1 METIELFKTPI
12 FGIKLNENLKELLK
26 FCVKTFKNK
35 KGVIRSNVGGFHSN
49 DLNIEEPVLHSLI
62 NNIKINSNFI
72 IKNILKNKE
81 EVDLTSIWFNIN
93 EYKDFNLPHN
103 HPFSKI
109 SGVFYIKVP
118 KNSGNIVFLNDSKIE
133 NYLIKEEII
142 EYNHYNSAKWF
153 IKPEENILYLFPSWI
168 NHYVQPNLSNEKRI
182 SISFNLN

>member
-1 METIELFKTPI
+1 MEIIELFKQPI
-12 FGIKLNENLKELLK
+12 FKIKLNEDLKEILK
-26 FCVKTFKNK
+26 FCIKTSKNK
-35 KGVIRSNVGGFHSN
+35 KGVIRSNIGGFHS
-49 DLNIEEPVLHSLI
+49 DYLDTKEPVLNSLI

-81 EVDLTSIWFNIN
+81 EVNLTSIWFNMN

-118 KNSGNIVFLNDSKIE
+118 KNSGNIVFLNDTKIE
-133 NYLIKEEII
+133 NYLFNGQIT
-142 EYNHYNSAKWF
+142 EYNNYNSSNWS
-153 IKPEENILYLFPSWI
+153 IKPEENILYLFPSWL
-168 NHYVQPNLSNEKRI
+168 NHYVQPNFSNEKRV